1 MSRVQQ
7 LVALLYPPKWRAR
20 YGRKFSALLERLEPR
35 TGDLLNLF
43 TGAIRMHMTEWGY
56 LKFAGS
62 ILRARAAGRAACAP
76 GDTRIIPVY
85 GSGRHTF
92 STEAF
97 YGDSGPF

>member
-56 LKFAGS
+56 LKFAAVFSALG
-62 ILRARAAGRAACAP
+62 LLGGLLAP
-76 GDTRIIPVY
+76 LVIP
-85 GSGRHTF
+85 
-92 STEAF
+92 E
-97 YGDSGPF
+97 